1 MPVFEE
7 SLWNISSCDFIS
19 ESLLSTHISLFA
31 SLLWKRTWFVVQSTS
46 SKMFT
51 SELRFNKLAD
61 LAKKDLSVSKLGESP
76 QKLFIIIVIIIQND
90 RTMSRI
96 FLAT

>member
-1 MPVFEE
+1 M
-7 SLWNISSCDFIS
+7 
-19 ESLLSTHISLFA
+19 
-31 SLLWKRTWFVVQSTS
+31 VQSTS

-61 LAKKDLSVSKLGESP
+61 LAEKDLSVSKLGESP
-76 QKLFIIIVIIIQND
+76 QKLFIIIVIITQND
-90 RTMSRI
+90 RIVSRS

>member
-1 MPVFEE
+1 M
-7 SLWNISSCDFIS
+7 
-19 ESLLSTHISLFA
+19 
-31 SLLWKRTWFVVQSTS
+31 VQSTS

-90 RTMSRI
+90 RTMSLI